1 MKNKKIKNF
10 ILIILIFF
18 VILFIIIFSNLKM
31 DFFQNDILF
40 LKFLGNI
47 FTSEQD
53 TKEIKYIGNTPK
65 KDTAQQYIFDITYKY
80 MNFTNVNLIDTI
92 KSNTLVNEKIAPGIS
107 GEFDVVVKT
116 NRNSKYQIYFISQ
129 NEKPQ
134 NLEFKIANTNIS
146 VNKIEDLAKYLTGT
160 LEKGQTRTVTIE
172 WSWNYENDTKGNI
185 QDTKDAKNI
194 DEYIFDIYTYGE
206 QVIT

>member
-1 MKNKKIKNF
+1 MKNKKIEKF

-31 DFFQNDILF
+31 NFFQNDILF

-47 FTSEQD
+47 LTSEQD
-53 TKEIKYIGNTPK
+53 SEEIKYIGNISK
-65 KDTAQQYIFDITYKY
+65 KETAQQYIFDITYEHI
-80 MNFTNVNLIDTI
+80 NFTNVNLIDTI
-92 KSNTLVNEKIAPGIS
+92 NSNTLVDEKIAPGIS
-107 GEFDVVVKT
+107 GEFDIIVKT
-116 NRNSKYQIYFISQ
+116 NRNSKYQIYFISK

-146 VNKIEDLAKYLTGT
+146 VNKIEDLAKYLTGI

-172 WSWNYENDTKGNI
+172 WSWNYENDVKGNI
-185 QDTKDAKNI
+185 QDTKDSKNI

-206 QVIT
+206 QVII

>member
-185 QDTKDAKNI
+185 KDTKDAKNI

>member
-1 MKNKKIKNF
+1 MKNKKIKKF

-18 VILFIIIFSNLKM
+18 VILFIIIFSNIKM
-31 DFFQNDILF
+31 DFFQDDILF
-40 LKFLGNI
+40 LKFLGDI
-47 FTSEQD
+47 STSEQD
-53 TKEIKYIGNTPK
+53 SEEIKYIGNISK
-65 KDTAQQYIFDITYKY
+65 KETAQQYIFDITYKY

-92 KSNTLVNEKIAPGIS
+92 KSNTLVDEKIAPGIS
-107 GEFDVVVKT
+107 GEFDIIVKS
-116 NRNSKYQIYFISQ
+116 NRNSKYQIYFISK

-160 LEKGQTRTVTIE
+160 LEKGQTTTVTIE
-172 WSWNYENDTKGNI
+172 WSWNYENDVKGNI
-185 QDTKDAKNI
+185 QDTKDSKNI

>member
-1 MKNKKIKNF
+1 MKNKKIEKF

-31 DFFQNDILF
+31 NFFQNDILF

-47 FTSEQD
+47 LTSEQD
-53 TKEIKYIGNTPK
+53 SEEIKYIGNISK
-65 KDTAQQYIFDITYKY
+65 KETAQQYIFDITYEHI
-80 MNFTNVNLIDTI
+80 NFTNVNLIDTI
-92 KSNTLVNEKIAPGIS
+92 NSNTLVDEKIAPGIS
-107 GEFDVVVKT
+107 GEFDIIVKT
-116 NRNSKYQIYFISQ
+116 NRNSKYQIYFISK

-146 VNKIEDLAKYLTGT
+146 VNKIEDLTKYLTGT

-172 WSWNYENDTKGNI
+172 WSWNYENDVKGNI
-185 QDTKDAKNI
+185 QDTKDSKNI

>member
-1 MKNKKIKNF
+1 MKNKKIKKF

-18 VILFIIIFSNLKM
+18 VILFIIIFSNIKM
-31 DFFQNDILF
+31 DFFQDDILF
-40 LKFLGNI
+40 LKFLGDI
-47 FTSEQD
+47 STSEQD
-53 TKEIKYIGNTPK
+53 SEEIKYIGNISK
-65 KDTAQQYIFDITYKY
+65 KETAQQYIFDITYKY

-92 KSNTLVNEKIAPGIS
+92 KSNTLVDEKIAPGIS
-107 GEFDVVVKT
+107 GEFDIIVKS
-116 NRNSKYQIYFISQ
+116 NRNSKYQIYFISK

-160 LEKGQTRTVTIE
+160 LEKGQTTTVTIE
-172 WSWNYENDTKGNI
+172 WSWNYENDAKGNI
-185 QDTKDAKNI
+185 QDTKDSKNI

-206 QVIT
+206 QVII

>member
-31 DFFQNDILF
+31 DFFLIYILF

>member
-53 TKEIKYIGNTPK
+53 TKEIKYIGNTQK